1 VGFSYIVIDDLLIMV
16 VRLVCCSPCMHLPL
30 WNMGDDFFIERVEL
44 VAWWLGLT
52 AATQPTQVQTPRGEV
67 CGVTQKNYLACLISK
82 YMSKVSSDHSLMSYG
97 VTV

>member
-1 VGFSYIVIDDLLIMV
+1 MV

-52 AATQPTQVQTPRGEV
+52 AATQPTQVQTPGGRFV
-67 CGVTQKNYLACLISK
+67 VSHKKIILLVSYQSTCLRLAQITL
-82 YMSKVSSDHSLMSYG
+82 L
-97 VTV
+97 